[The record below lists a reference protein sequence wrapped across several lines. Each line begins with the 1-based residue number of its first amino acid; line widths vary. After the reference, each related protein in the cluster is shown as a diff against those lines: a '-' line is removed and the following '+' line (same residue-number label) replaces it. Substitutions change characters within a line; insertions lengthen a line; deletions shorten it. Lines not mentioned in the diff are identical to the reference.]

1 MKMINVEDVS
11 MRFVMANDK
20 VSSIKEFVTAF
31 LSRRN

>member
-20 VSSIKEFVTAF
+20 VSSIKEFASI
-31 LSRRN
+31 LK